1 MCRVGP
7 NQTCLQAVLL
17 DGLRLFELPRL
28 RDHATAQATAHA
40 TVQATV
46 HATVQATAQPQH
58 TMQESSPPF
67 GRGLASSPFGLGT
80 ASLHTPPILPRAE
93 AVQLAEMLVAML
105 ASAQQV
111 RRPLSNSHRTR
122 AR

>member
-7 NQTCLQAVLL
+7 NQTCLQSVLL

-28 RDHATAQATAHA
+28 RDHATAQATAQA

-46 HATVQATAQPQH
+46 QLQH